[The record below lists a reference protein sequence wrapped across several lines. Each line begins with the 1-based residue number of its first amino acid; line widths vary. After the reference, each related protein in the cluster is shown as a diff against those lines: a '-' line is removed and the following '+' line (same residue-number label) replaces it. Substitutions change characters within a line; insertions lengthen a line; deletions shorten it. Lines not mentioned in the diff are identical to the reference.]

1 MQLDA
6 IWNRARADLVATT
19 EHGDEDVFLWEHA
32 VRVAENARRIA
43 MLPVVQEASP
53 DETAVVAAALY
64 HDAGWIVRLRN
75 GEIKRDEILIRPMS
89 ESHREQGAA
98 LMERSLSPSLSR
110 DSLTRASQAIRALND
125 RRIEPIEGQV
135 VCEADNLEEFGVLSL
150 WSTIRRSAIDGK
162 GVQTLLE
169 TWRRRKE
176 YRFWEARL
184 NDSFRF
190 AAVRAV
196 AERRLEQFES
206 LMEEL
211 ERQHKGVDLGL
222 DLAPSPADR
231 LARSTK
237 P

>member
-32 VRVAENARRIA
+32 VRVADNARRIVMIPA
-43 MLPVVQEASP
+43 VQEASP

-89 ESHREQGAA
+89 ESHREEGAA
-98 LMERSLSPSLSR
+98 LMERSLDRSLSR

-125 RRIEPIEGQV
+125 RGIEPIEGQV

-162 GVQTLLE
+162 CVQALVD

-190 AAVRAV
+190 AAVRTV

-222 DLAPSPADR
+222 DHAPRPADR
-231 LARSTK
+231 RARSTK

>member
-32 VRVAENARRIA
+32 VRVAENARRIV

-53 DETAVVAAALY
+53 DETAVVAAAFY

-89 ESHREQGAA
+89 ESHREEGAA
-98 LMERSLSPSLSR
+98 LMERSLDRSLSR

-125 RRIEPIEGQV
+125 RGIEPIEGQV

-162 GVQTLLE
+162 GVQALVD

-231 LARSTK
+231 LAKSTK

>member
-32 VRVAENARRIA
+32 VRVAENARRIV

-89 ESHREQGAA
+89 ESHREEGAA
-98 LMERSLSPSLSR
+98 LMERSLSRSLSH

-125 RRIEPIEGQV
+125 RGIEPIEGQV

-196 AERRLEQFES
+196 AERRLKQFES

-231 LARSTK
+231 LAKSTK